1 MIIWITGKRKS
12 GKTTLARELCE
23 KMGAINLD
31 GDAMRESINR
41 DLGFSPSD
49 RRANNLRIARLAKVL
64 EGQGFDVVCS
74 TICPDISVGREKLR
88 KEVFHITGCKF
99 IHL

>member
-1 MIIWITGKRKS
+1 MSIVIWITGDRGS

-31 GDAMRESINR
+31 GDEMRISISKE
-41 DLGFSPSD
+41 LGFSDKD
-49 RRANNLRIARLAKVL
+49 RIENNLRIARLAKVL
-64 EGQGFDVVCS
+64 SDQGHDVVVS
-74 TICPDISVGREKLR
+74 TICPDINNLR
-88 KEVFHITGCKF
+88 QEVFYVCKCKF